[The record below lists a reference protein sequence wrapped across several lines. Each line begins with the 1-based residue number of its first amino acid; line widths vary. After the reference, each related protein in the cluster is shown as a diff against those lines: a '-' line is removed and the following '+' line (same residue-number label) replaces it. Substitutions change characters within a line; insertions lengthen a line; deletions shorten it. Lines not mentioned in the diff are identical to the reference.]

1 MSFHWI
7 SLRLQSAAR
16 ARPLFDNG
24 LINVLHGKHLHLI
37 KIYYHVDYTESL
49 HVKKSRTKTVKLY

>member
-7 SLRLQSAAR
+7 SLRFQSAAR

-37 KIYYHVDYTESL
+37 KIYYHVDYTE
-49 HVKKSRTKTVKLY
+49 KSRTKTVK